1 LKIEVT
7 NVYAIIETGS
17 KQYRVQ
23 PGDTLDIELLEGAQD
38 QQTIEFDRV
47 LLVGDGEKVQ
57 IGTPVV
63 AGAKVVAKSQGRLR
77 GPKIDIVK
85 YKRRKGYRLKTG
97 HRQELLRVQIDQ
109 IVVA

>member
-1 LKIEVT
+1 M
-7 NVYAIIETGS
+7 YAIIETGS

-23 PGDTLDIELLEGAQD
+23 PGDTLDIELLDLAEG
-38 QQTIEFDRV
+38 QQNVEFDRV
-47 LLVGDGEKVQ
+47 LLVGDGDNVR

-63 AGAKVVAKSQGRLR
+63 AGAKVTAKAVGELR

-85 YKRRKGYRLKTG
+85 YKRRKGYRLHTG
-97 HRQELLRVQIDQ
+97 HRQDLLRVQIDQ